1 MKLFLN
7 EKKTELFIK
16 TSLWNSVIE
25 FFLKE
30 KNIDITPYLVSVQI
44 SWNSLLLKTNNPL
57 INSELYIYYKDIEN
71 SFIDKIKNL
80 DLKNRDFE
88 IKFI

>member
-16 TSLWNSVIE
+16 TSLWNSIIE
-25 FFLKE
+25 VFLKG
-30 KNIDITPYLVSVQI
+30 KNIDMSSYLVSIQI
-44 SWNSLLLKTNNPL
+44 KNQTLLIKTNNPL
-57 INSELYIYYKDIEN
+57 INSELHLFYDKIN
-71 SFIDKIKNL
+71 SSFQDKIKNI
-80 DLKNRDFE
+80 DLKDYDFE

>member
-16 TSLWNSVIE
+16 TSLWNSIIE
-25 FFLKE
+25 VFLQE

-44 SWNSLLLKTNNPL
+44 RWNSLLLKTNNPL
-57 INSELYIYYKDIEN
+57 INSELYIYYKKIEN
-71 SFIDKIKNL
+71 SFKNKIINL
-80 DLKNRDFE
+80 DLKEKDFD